1 MKKSMLSIFDI
12 RPSGATTGA
21 YNLVLEEVEGKRK
34 LPIVIGMNEAQS
46 IAIKMEKMTP
56 SRPLTHDLF
65 SSLCQAFDIELKEV
79 VIYDLVEGIYFA
91 RLVCGGAENEET
103 IDARTSDAVA
113 LAVRFGCPIYCVEK
127 VLKIAG
133 IPPEGE
139 EQVKPMPEENP
150 EDPFGLEDPIDP
162 MDARGSMDDQEN
174 FSTLKTDELKKELD
188 LAIQREDYERAGKLR
203 DEIESR
209 SGK

>member
-1 MKKSMLSIFDI
+1 MKKSLLSIFDI

-34 LPIVIGMNEAQS
+34 LPIVIGMHEAQS
-46 IAIKMEKMTP
+46 IAIKMENMTP

-65 SSLCQAFDIELKEV
+65 NSLCKSFDIELKEV

-91 RLVCGGAENEET
+91 RLVCGKGETDET

-127 VLKIAG
+127 VLNTAG

-150 EDPFGLEDPIDP
+150 EDPFGLEEPVEP
-162 MDARGSMDDQEN
+162 
-174 FSTLKTDELKKELD
+174 
-188 LAIQREDYERAGKLR
+188 
-203 DEIESR
+203 
-209 SGK
+209 

>member
-1 MKKSMLSIFDI
+1 MKKSLLSIFDI

-34 LPIVIGMNEAQS
+34 LPIVIGMHEAQS
-46 IAIKMEKMTP
+46 IAIKMENMTP

-65 SSLCQAFDIELKEV
+65 NSLCKSFDIELKEV

-91 RLVCGGAENEET
+91 RLVCGKGETDET

-127 VLKIAG
+127 VLNTAG

-150 EDPFGLEDPIDP
+150 EDPFGLEEPVEP
-162 MDARGSMDDQEN
+162 QEN
-174 FSTLKTDELKKELD
+174 FSALKMEELKKQLD
-188 LAIQREDYERAGKLR
+188 LAIQEEDYERAGKLR
-203 DEIESR
+203 DEIASR
-209 SGK
+209 SNT

>member
-1 MKKSMLSIFDI
+1 MKKSLLSIFDI
-12 RPSGATTGA
+12 RPSGATNGA

-34 LPIVIGMNEAQS
+34 LPIVIGMHEAQS
-46 IAIKMEKMTP
+46 IAIKMENMTP

-65 SSLCQAFDIELKEV
+65 NSLCKSFDIELKEV

-91 RLVCGGAENEET
+91 RLVCGKGETDET

-127 VLKIAG
+127 VLNTAG

-150 EDPFGLEDPIDP
+150 EDPFGLEEPVEP
-162 MDARGSMDDQEN
+162 QEN
-174 FSTLKTDELKKELD
+174 FSALKIEELKKQLD
-188 LAIQREDYERAGKLR
+188 LAIQEEDYERAGKLR
-203 DEIESR
+203 DEIASR
-209 SGK
+209 NNT